1 MTILN
6 RAHSVNRPDPMYNHS
21 HEYPLANVLHEGPNV
36 SIRSV
41 PWYDRWWVIALQLL
55 VLVSAIL
62 CCIYEAGCFDR

>member
-1 MTILN
+1 
-6 RAHSVNRPDPMYNHS
+6 MYDHS

-36 SIRSV
+36 SIRHV
-41 PWYDRWWVIALQLL
+41 PLYDRWWVIALQLL